1 MVTNE
6 EMLEQMEQHC
16 SNGSPR
22 VGDRFTFG
30 CEKKT
35 TKKNAKTLHSGA
47 PVSIFAKI
55 TVILSAVIFALSAQL
70 LEAPVTFTFVAL
82 CAFRPTFLFRFW
94 SVAKVCFLNA
104 KLPSSDRECLERKN
118 SQCPN

>member
-1 MVTNE
+1 MKK
-6 EMLEQMEQHC
+6 C
-16 SNGSPR
+16 WSKWSNTVQTALQGSAR
-22 VGDRFTFG
+22 GSHSVVR
-30 CEKKT
+30 KKT
-35 TKKNAKTLHSGA
+35 TKKTLHSGA

-104 KLPSSDRECLERKN
+104 KLPSSDTECLERKN